1 MKDLQIMLLGLV
13 AGLFVSILLLTTN
26 AVDLSAFKPSSSTP
40 PSPPPPSGSAVS
52 SPAIPQQQ
60 QQQPSF
66 SSSIT
71 PPAFSS
77 RITPPGEQQQTII
90 PGIIPIPGQGQ
101 GQQQQQPEPIVPGIT
116 QGEGQQQQQ
125 QQQQQPEPIVPGI
138 TQGEGQQQQQPEQ
151 AASQGPVVDGFK
163 ADGTVNSVVSTPST
177 KWIAT
182 GNWSMFAGNGKMI
195 SFVTNMTWY
204 NNNGTAS
211 HSHEFLKFVPTGGNV
226 TLGSDNGLHL
236 NGLMD
241 VGTNNRVAWKN
252 VHSVIDIKGGK
263 ALSVS
268 VNDQETK
275 NHFAAQ
281 PIYGVVTSMIRC
293 SDEPGANMEVLQPC
307 TSS

>member
-1 MKDLQIMLLGLV
+1 
-13 AGLFVSILLLTTN
+13 LFVSILLLTTN

-60 QQQPSF
+60 QQPSF

-77 RITPPGEQQQTII
+77 RITPPGEQQQPII
-90 PGIIPIPGQGQ
+90 PGLIPVPGQEQ
-101 GQQQQQPEPIVPGIT
+101 GQQQQAEPIVPDIT
-116 QGEGQQQQQ
+116 QGEGQQQ
-125 QQQQQPEPIVPGI
+125 
-138 TQGEGQQQQQPEQ
+138 QQQQQPEQ

>member
-101 GQQQQQPEPIVPGIT
+101 G
-116 QGEGQQQQQ
+116 

>member
-13 AGLFVSILLLTTN
+13 AGLFLSILLLTTN
-26 AVDLSAFKPSSSTP
+26 AIDVSAFKPSSSTP

-52 SPAIPQQQ
+52 SPAIQ
-60 QQQPSF
+60 QQQPSI

-77 RITPPGEQQQTII
+77 RITPPGEQQQPMI
-90 PGIIPIPGQGQ
+90 PGLIPVPGQEQ
-101 GQQQQQPEPIVPGIT
+101 GQQQQPEPIVPDIT
-116 QGEGQQQQQ
+116 QGQG
-125 QQQQQPEPIVPGI
+125 QQQQPEPIVPDI
-138 TQGEGQQQQQPEQ
+138 TQGQGQQQQPEQ

-211 HSHEFLKFVPTGGNV
+211 HTHEFLKFVPTGGNV
-226 TLGSDNGLHL
+226 TLGSDNSLHL

-293 SDEPGANMEVLQPC
+293 SDEPGSKMEVLPPC
-307 TSS
+307 TLS